1 MSKHK
6 HGYSWVIVN
15 KHNAAL
21 MTYEFEAYFFTDK
34 SDNTYYNTVDTP
46 DTPLDIW
53 TLPYSSK
60 VDALADLNDFKR
72 MYAIVGPIQDKW
84 EKKIELTEEEQ
95 KLCKEY
101 PSFGESFE
109 GCTVKKSYGCYY
121 VPNKKELK
129 KRKQRRNARNRNRV
143 RSSKSKK

>member
-21 MTYEFEAYFFTDK
+21 MTYEFEVYFFTDK
-34 SDNTYYNTVDTP
+34 PDNTYYNTVDTP

-60 VDALADLNDFKR
+60 AEALADLSDFKR
-72 MYAIVGPIQDKW
+72 MYSIVSPIQDKW

-101 PSFGESFE
+101 PSFGESFD
-109 GCTVKKSYGCYY
+109 GCTVKKSYGCSY
-121 VPNKKELK
+121 VLNKKELK
-129 KRKQRRNARNRNRV
+129 KRKQRKNARNRNRV

>member
-6 HGYSWVIVN
+6 YGCSWVIVN

-21 MTYEFEAYFFTDK
+21 MTYEFEAYFFTDNP
-34 SDNTYYNTVDTP
+34 DNTYYNTVATP

-53 TLPYSSK
+53 TLAYSSK
-60 VDALADLNDFKR
+60 TDALADLNDFKR

-95 KLCKEY
+95 ELCKEY

-121 VPNKKELK
+121 APNKKELK
-129 KRKQRRNARNRNRV
+129 KRKQRRDARNRNRV